1 MCIELKCV
9 NKTGIPEGA
18 KSLMSELKGIFCDEE
33 MNCLYVVG
41 GFSKLFYMTE
51 AQNEEMSDGNRS
63 AGKSP
68 ANASNSDSED
78 QPI

>member
-1 MCIELKCV
+1 
-9 NKTGIPEGA
+9 
-18 KSLMSELKGIFCDEE
+18 

-63 AGKSP
+63 AVKSP
-68 ANASNSDSED
+68 ANVSNSDSED